1 MYVRHLQLTD
11 FRSWASVDVP
21 LAPGVN
27 VLVGRNGTGK
37 TNLMEALGYLATLGS
52 HRVAT
57 DAPLVR
63 SGTPRAVIRAAVVS
77 AGRELLLELEIA
89 RDRRNAA
96 RINRAP
102 LTRPRDLLG
111 VLRTVLFAPEDLVL
125 VRGDPTERRR
135 FLDEVLIMRA
145 PRLAGVRS
153 DYDRV
158 LKQRNALLKS
168 AGAARRGGDLSTLDA
183 WDEHLVAAG
192 AELVH
197 ARLTLVAALRPR
209 VVAAYADVAGS
220 DQVVDLVY
228 RSTIPLDEPP
238 VPDPES
244 VEPVA
249 EPVAHTGTNDGTDE
263 DADPAGAETA
273 VAPGAAVAPEGGAD
287 PIGVPDPTG
296 VPDRDELAAA
306 MLVELGRMRSREI
319 ERGISLVGPHRD
331 DLDLLLRGDPAK
343 GYASHGE
350 SWSFALALRL
360 ASFALLRS
368 DGVDPVLILDDVFA
382 ELDVGRRDRLAG
394 LVADAEQVLITA
406 AVGAD
411 VPAALGGVR
420 LAVAGSTV
428 APS

>member
-1 MYVRHLQLTD
+1 MPTPVYVRHLQLTD

-63 SGTPRAVIRAAVVS
+63 TGSARAVIRAAVES
-77 AGRELLLELEIA
+77 AGRELLLEVEIA

-111 VLRTVLFAPEDLVL
+111 VLRTVLFAPEDLAL

-135 FLDEVLIMRA
+135 YLDEVLIMRA
-145 PRLAGVRS
+145 PRMAGVRS
-153 DYDRV
+153 DYDRI

-197 ARLTLVAALRPR
+197 ARLMLVAQLRPL
-209 VVAAYADVAGS
+209 VVGAYADVAGA
-220 DQVVDLVY
+220 DQQVDLTY
-228 RSTIPLDEPP
+228 RST
-238 VPDPES
+238 VTVAS
-244 VEPVA
+244 EPVA
-249 EPVAHTGTNDGTDE
+249 G
-263 DADPAGAETA
+263 
-273 VAPGAAVAPEGGAD
+273 APEAAERA
-287 PIGVPDPTG
+287 PEPSEVTRGVPE
-296 VPDRDELAAA
+296 RSEIAAA
-306 MLVELGRMRSREI
+306 MLVELGRMRSREL

-368 DGVDPVLILDDVFA
+368 DGVDPVLVLDDVFA
-382 ELDVGRRDRLAG
+382 ELDAGRRGRLAG

-411 VPAALGGVR
+411 VPTELGGVR
-420 LAVAGSTV
+420 FVVADGSV
-428 APS
+428 APP